1 MKTNQLTQFQIETL
15 EDRDNFVSKFQKEG
29 ITNAMKLQE
38 IKTKLYLGDY
48 KGKKVNF
55 YK

>member
-1 MKTNQLTQFQIETL
+1 VKINQLTQFQIETL
-15 EDRDNFVSKFQKEG
+15 EDRDNFLSKFQKEG

-48 KGKKVNF
+48 KL
-55 YK
+55 